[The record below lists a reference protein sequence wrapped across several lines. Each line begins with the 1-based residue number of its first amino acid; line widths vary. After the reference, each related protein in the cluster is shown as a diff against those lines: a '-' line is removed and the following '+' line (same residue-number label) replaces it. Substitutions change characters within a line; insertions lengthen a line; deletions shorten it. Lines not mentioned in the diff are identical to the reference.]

1 MDELLILCITAL
13 YCAAGGIAPHRVLP
27 VVLDAGTNNEAL
39 LNDPYYLGMQHRRL
53 KGDEY
58 FAMVDEFVDAGT
70 FKVPW
75 VSLRMHMYQKTYTSR
90 SNHPIN
96 TTNSPKPLPARADP
110 V

>member
-75 VSLRMHMYQKTYTSR
+75 VSGRMHMYKK
-90 SNHPIN
+90 NLHEPIPPPN
-96 TTNSPKPLPARADP
+96 QHHKQSGTATRTR
-110 V
+110 